1 MEIKD
6 VLNLSAAI
14 LACASLFGWLNVKVL
29 KLPHTIA
36 LVVLALATSLSV
48 LAYDAL
54 VGGLVDDLFREQ
66 ITSVS
71 FDQTLMIGMLSFLLF
86 AGALHVDLGALLSRK
101 WPILAMAT
109 VGVAISTAIV
119 AGATYLMVG
128 LLGFDIPFIWCLVF
142 GALISPTDPVAVLSI
157 LKTVDVPPALEA
169 KIAGESLFNDG
180 VGVVIFTVLLAIA
193 VGEDAVG
200 SAHASSMDSLTV
212 VTLFAREI
220 IGGVVIGLAGGG
232 IAFYAMRAIDDHNV
246 EVLITLALVV
256 SVYALCLSFHTSGPI
271 AVVIAGLFI
280 GNHGTKL
287 AMTRKTREHVHTF
300 WSLTDEILNSILFL
314 LIGFEIIVIGIRGDL
329 VTAALLCVPI
339 VLFARFIAV
348 SIPMLVIGTRQELTE
363 GAIPVLT
370 WAGLRGG
377 ISVALALSL
386 PEFQGREVVIAMTY
400 GVVIVSIIVQGLT
413 VERVVRYFVTRR

>member
-1 MEIKD
+1 MDITA

-14 LACASLFGWLNVKVL
+14 LACAALFGWLNVRVL

-54 VGGLVDDLFREQ
+54 VGGLVDDLVRAQ
-66 ITSVS
+66 ISSIS

-86 AGALHVDLGALLSRK
+86 AGALHVDLGVLLSRK

-109 VGVAISTAIV
+109 FGVCISTAII
-119 AGATYLMVG
+119 AGATFYMVQ
-128 LLGFDIPFIWCLVF
+128 LIGFDIPFVWCLVF
-142 GALISPTDPVAVLSI
+142 GALISPTDPVAVLGI

-180 VGVVIFTVLLAIA
+180 VGVVVFTVLVAIA
-193 VGEDAVG
+193 IGPTAGAEPMNAQGVA
-200 SAHASSMDSLTV
+200 L
-212 VTLFAREI
+212 LFGREV
-220 IGGVVIGLAGGG
+220 IGGVLIGLAGGAL
-232 IAFYAMRAIDDHNV
+232 AFLAMRAIDDHNV

-256 SVYALCLSFHTSGPI
+256 SVYAVSLSLHASGPI

-280 GNHGTKL
+280 GNHGAKF
-287 AMTRKTREHVHTF
+287 AMSKRTREHVHTF
-300 WSLTDEILNSILFL
+300 WSLIDEILNSILFL
-314 LIGFEIIVIGIRGDL
+314 LIGFEIIVIGLRGDL
-329 VTAALLCVPI
+329 LTAAALSVPI
-339 VLFARFIAV
+339 VLIARFIAV
-348 SIPMLVIGTRQELTE
+348 GIPMRAIGTAQELTE

-386 PEFQGREVVIAMTY
+386 PEFPGREVVLTMTY
-400 GVVIVSIIVQGLT
+400 GVVIVSIVVQGLT